1 MVRFATFQEMMWVLP
16 EDMWPRIVELQPT
29 DFDNDRGMWALK
41 VGNTYRLMGNDA
53 KARSYGEMSAAAY
66 AEVAKKF
73 PDDPQ
78 QQELLGRALALAGK
92 RTDAMQYGERS
103 LALRATALDAVNGPY
118 YKYQVARI
126 FIQSGKYDR
135 AIELIEQVLAV
146 PGDVTPAWLRI
157 DPIFAPLRGNPRF
170 DRITK

>member
-1 MVRFATFQEMMWVLP
+1 V
-16 EDMWPRIVELQPT
+16 VELQPG

-41 VGNTYRLMGNDA
+41 VGNTYRLMGNDGQ
-53 KARSYGEMSAAAY
+53 ARSYGEISAAAY
-66 AEVAKKF
+66 ADFVKRR

-92 RTDAMQYGERS
+92 REEAVQAGERS
-103 LALRATALDAVNGPY
+103 LALRSTALDAVNGPY

-126 FIQSGKYDR
+126 YMQAGQHDR
-135 AIELIEQVLAV
+135 ALDLIEPLISQ
-146 PGDVTPAWLRI
+146 PGDLTPGWLRI

-170 DRITK
+170 EKLIK